1 MGEGETMAHA
11 GTFFSR
17 RPYSVSGVRSRIKNQ
32 KSKISM
38 IHPSAVIHPK
48 ARVGEGCEIGPYCV
62 IGENVELGTGCK
74 LHSHV
79 VIDGHTKLGA
89 RNEIFPFASIGL
101 KTQDLKWKGGVTR
114 TEIGEGNTFR
124 EYVTIHS
131 ATGDGEVTTVG
142 SNNHILAYSHIAHNV
157 TLGNQVIM
165 SNVATLAG
173 HVTVEDCAVVGG
185 LAAVH
190 QFCRIGRMSIIGG
203 CSKVVQDVPPFML
216 ADGNPA
222 ETRTINKIG
231 MERNGVS
238 EESQAAL
245 RAAYKILFREG
256 LTIPNALAKIESDL
270 PKLPEI
276 LHLTQFVR
284 ASERGI
290 SK

>member
-1 MGEGETMAHA
+1 
-11 GTFFSR
+11 
-17 RPYSVSGVRSRIKNQ
+17 
-32 KSKISM
+32 M
-38 IHPSAVIHPK
+38 IHSSAVIHPK
-48 ARVGEGCEIGPYCV
+48 ARVGDGCEIGPYCV
-62 IGENVELGTGCK
+62 IGEHVELGAGCK

-114 TEIGEGNTFR
+114 TEIGDENTFR

-131 ATGDGEVTTVG
+131 ATSDGDATIVG
-142 SNNHILAYSHIAHNV
+142 SNNHVLSYSHIAHDCV
-157 TLGNQVIM
+157 LGNRIIM
-165 SNVATLAG
+165 SNVATLGG
-173 HVTVEDCAVVGG
+173 HVRVEDLAYVAG

-190 QFCRIGRMSIIGG
+190 PFCRIGTMAIIGG

-222 ETRTINKIG
+222 ETRTINKVG
-231 MERNGVS
+231 LERNGVS
-238 EESQAAL
+238 EEAQAAL

-256 LTIPNALAKIESDL
+256 LTIPNALAKIEAEL
-270 PKLPEI
+270 AKTPEV
-276 LHLTQFVR
+276 LHLVQFVR
-284 ASERGI
+284 SSERGI